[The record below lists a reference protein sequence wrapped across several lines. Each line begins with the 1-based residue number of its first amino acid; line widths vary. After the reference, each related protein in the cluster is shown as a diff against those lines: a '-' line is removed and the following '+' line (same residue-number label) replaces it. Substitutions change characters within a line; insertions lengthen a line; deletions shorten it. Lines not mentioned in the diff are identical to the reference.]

1 MLLDRRSMMAG
12 TAALLAAGPAMARKA
27 AAPSW
32 YDRAIIIDGLGGVG
46 DPYAPETQT
55 RIGERAW
62 AETRASGVTAVN
74 QTILPVGNVP
84 NPWADFQQGITD
96 TDALI
101 SANPDHLLK
110 VSKIDDIKL
119 AKQSGRV
126 GVIYGT
132 QDTAMVGESLD
143 RLAEMKKRGVRI
155 VQLTYN
161 LRNLSGDGA
170 LEPRNAGISKLGRDT
185 IARIEQEKLLLD
197 LSHGGARTIAEA
209 IAAATRPLTISHT
222 GSRALYDHPR
232 NVVDDSMKAV
242 ADKGGVVGVYFMP
255 FLVASSHPIADDL
268 LRHIEHVANL
278 VGEDHISVG
287 TDNGIAPQPLGE
299 EAKKQL
305 RKWQQERIDRGIA
318 APGEALDVYPLIE
331 QLNRPDRF
339 QIVAGALSKRGWSDS
354 RLEKLFGA
362 NLLRLY
368 GEVWAA

>member
-1 MLLDRRSMMAG
+1 MITGA
-12 TAALLAAGPAMARKA
+12 AALIVAAPALAKKA

-32 YDRAIIIDGLGGVG
+32 YERAIIIDGLGGVG

-96 TDALI
+96 ADALI

-119 AKQSGRV
+119 AKRSGRV
-126 GVIYGT
+126 GLIYGT

-143 RLAEMKKRGVRI
+143 RLAEMKKRGIRI

-232 NVVDDSMKAV
+232 NVSDESIKAV

-255 FLVASSHPIADDL
+255 FLVPSSHPTTEDL

-287 TDNGIAPQPLGE
+287 TDNGIVPQPLDE

-331 QLNRPDRF
+331 ELNRPDRF
-339 QIVAGALSKRGWSDS
+339 QVVAAALSQRGWSDS

-368 GEVWAA
+368 GEVWGA

>member
-1 MLLDRRSMMAG
+1 MQIDRRTMIEG
-12 TAALLAAGPAMARKA
+12 TAALIAAAPALARKA
-27 AAPSW
+27 AAQSW

-46 DPYAPETQT
+46 DPYAPEKQT
-55 RIGERAW
+55 RIGDRAW
-62 AETRASGVTAVN
+62 AETRTSGVTAVN

-84 NPWADFQQGITD
+84 DPWGEFHKGIADA
-96 TDALI
+96 DAFMN
-101 SANPDHLLK
+101 ANPDHLIKVLK
-110 VSKIDDIKL
+110 VGDLKA
-119 AKQSGRV
+119 AKDSGKV

-143 RLAEMKKRGVRI
+143 RLAEMKKDGIRI

-197 LSHGGARTIAEA
+197 LSHGGAKTIAEA
-209 IAAATRPLTISHT
+209 VAATKRPLTISHT

-232 NVVDDSMKAV
+232 NVSDESMKAV

-255 FLVASSHPIADDL
+255 FLVPSSHPTTDDL
-268 LRHIEHVANL
+268 LRHIDHVANL

-287 TDNGIAPQPLGE
+287 TDGGIVPQPLDE

-305 RKWQQERIDRGIA
+305 RKWQQDRIDRGIA
-318 APGEALDVYPLIE
+318 APGEGLDIYPWIE
-331 QLNRPDRF
+331 ELNRPDRF
-339 QIVAGALSKRGWSDS
+339 QVVAAGLARRGWSDS

-362 NLLRLY
+362 NLVRLY
-368 GEVWAA
+368 GEVWG

>member
-1 MLLDRRSMMAG
+1 MKFDRRTMMIG
-12 TAALLAAGPAMARKA
+12 GAAAFAAAPLMARKA
-27 AAPSW
+27 AGRGW

-46 DPYAPETQT
+46 DPYTPGTQT
-55 RIGERAW
+55 RMGERAW

-84 NPWADFQQGITD
+84 DPWGDFLKGISD
-96 TDALI
+96 ADALMD
-101 SANPDHLLK
+101 ANPDHLLK
-110 VSKIDDIKL
+110 VTKIDDLKV

-126 GVIYGT
+126 GIIYGT

-143 RLAEMKKRGVRI
+143 RLAEMKKRGIRI

-209 IAAATRPLTISHT
+209 IAAAKRPLTISHT
-222 GSRALYDHPR
+222 GARALYDHPR
-232 NVVDDSMKAV
+232 NVADDSMKAV
-242 ADKGGVVGVYFMP
+242 ADKGGVVGIYFMP
-255 FLVASSHPIADDL
+255 FLVPSSHPVTEDL
-268 LRHIEHVANL
+268 LRHIDHVANL
-278 VGEDHISVG
+278 VGENHIAVG
-287 TDNGIAPQPLGE
+287 TDNGVAPQPLDE
-299 EAKKQL
+299 QAKKEL

-318 APGEALDVYPLIE
+318 APGEGLDVYPLIE
-331 QLNRPDRF
+331 ELNRPDRF
-339 QIVAGALSKRGWSDS
+339 QIVASALSKRGWRDS

-362 NLLRLY
+362 NLVRLY
-368 GEVWAA
+368 GEVWS